1 MNENKEIKLLKFR
14 RGKFLV
20 IRERERERGKSQ
32 VSKPS
37 IYFKTSRDKSKVDF
51 QGAGG
56 GTHQRQEWD
65 LMELQETNNGE
76 KATKPKASYL
86 KTSMINF
93 YLG

>member
-20 IRERERERGKSQ
+20 IRERERGKSQ

-51 QGAGG
+51 QRAEG